1 MTYPFE
7 NLVFEGGG
15 VKGLAFCGALK
26 VLEERGIITDVKG
39 LAGSS
44 AGAITAGLLA
54 CGYTS
59 DEILDELKPKD
70 LFRDVVH
77 YVE

>member
-1 MTYPFE
+1 MAYPFE

-26 VLEERGIITDVKG
+26 ILEQKGIMANVKR

-44 AGAITAGLLA
+44 AGAISENS
-54 CGYTS
+54 CS
-59 DEILDELKPKD
+59 S
-70 LFRDVVH
+70 
-77 YVE
+77 